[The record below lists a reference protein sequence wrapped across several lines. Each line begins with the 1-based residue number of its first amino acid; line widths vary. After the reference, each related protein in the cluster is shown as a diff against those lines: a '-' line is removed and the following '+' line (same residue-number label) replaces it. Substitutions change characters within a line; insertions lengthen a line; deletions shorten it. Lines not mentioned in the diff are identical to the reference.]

1 MRRAPLFLRT
11 AGGLLSLAALMAA
24 TPPAPEGPTADVTA
38 VSVLPSPGRAE
49 VVVDVRGV
57 VEVSDFVLRD
67 PARLV
72 VDLVGARLV
81 APTILYD
88 GVNRGGVRNI
98 RYAQFRPDIVR
109 VVVELDEARDYQVTQ
124 EENAVR
130 VAFDAAQV
138 FEGWSS
144 DPARL
149 ASARAPA
156 NPAAPPAPVVT
167 PAPAA
172 TTALPAAIPP
182 SVRARAPEAPRAAA
196 TVGPSA
202 LQQQT
207 SQQPRISVTFD
218 RATIQEVIANFAAFS
233 GRSIITGKDVSGEVT
248 AEIHDQPWDIAFNAI
263 LAGQALAASE
273 LPGGIIRVDSRANL
287 AAQDSLEPLTTRII
301 KINYA
306 RASSLAPSVAGVVT
320 PGRGRAVP
328 DTTTN
333 SIIVTDLRSRIAMV
347 DTFIQA
353 LDQRTPQV
361 AIQAR
366 IIFVDRSDLEDMGIR
381 YDLGSNQA
389 FFNRL
394 IQRADLATDP
404 TGATPFSSG
413 VNVINLGGNGVA
425 AIANATEALKDG
437 NPALQLIYSTVLGNF
452 TLTAFLDALQSVALA
467 DVQAEP
473 SVTVVDN
480 REASIFVGERTPI
493 RQIDVAGAGAG
504 GGGGIARATT
514 TFQETGI
521 KLRVTPHVVAGTR
534 EILLELHAE
543 RSAVQASGISEL
555 GAIFTTQEGTTEL
568 LVGDGETAVIGGLT
582 VTEVTVSKT
591 GIPFLVDLP
600 VLGRLFGFRSS
611 SERRRDL
618 LILVTPH
625 IVDDMNQTGAGG
637 QDRR

>member
-1 MRRAPLFLRT
+1 MKRAPLFLRT
-11 AGGLLSLAALMAA
+11 AGGLMSLAALMAA
-24 TPPAPEGPTADVTA
+24 TPVAQEGPTADVTA

-49 VVVDVRGV
+49 VVVDVRGM

-81 APTILYD
+81 APTIRYD
-88 GVNRGGVRNI
+88 GVNRGGIRNI
-98 RYAQFRPDIVR
+98 RYAQFRPDVVR
-109 VVVELDEARDYQVTQ
+109 VVVELDTARDYQVTQ

-130 VAFDAAQV
+130 VGFEAAQAFD
-138 FEGWSS
+138 GWSS
-144 DPARL
+144 DAARI
-149 ASARAPA
+149 AAARA
-156 NPAAPPAPVVT
+156 PAPVVT
-167 PAPAA
+167 PAPTAFA
-172 TTALPAAIPP
+172 GALPPAVPPAAG
-182 SVRARAPEAPRAAA
+182 RAPGRAAR
-196 TVGPSA
+196 SA
-202 LQQQT
+202 PAAGERAPQQQV

-233 GRSIITGKDVSGEVT
+233 GRSIITGKDVAGEVT
-248 AEIHDQPWDIAFNAI
+248 AEIKEQPWDIAFFAI
-263 LAGQALAASE
+263 LAGQGLAASE
-273 LPGGIIRVDSRANL
+273 LPGGIIRVDSRENL
-287 AAQDSLEPLTTRII
+287 AVQDSLEPLTTRII

-306 RASSLAPSVAGVVT
+306 RAASLAPSVAGVVT
-320 PGRGRAVP
+320 PVRGRVVP

-333 SIIVTDLRSRIAMV
+333 SIIITDLRSRIATV
-347 DTFIQA
+347 DSFIQS
-353 LDQRTPQV
+353 LDVRTPQV
-361 AIQAR
+361 AIQAK
-366 IIFVDRSDLEDMGIR
+366 IVFVDRTDLEDLGIR

-404 TGATPFSSG
+404 TGATPFPRD

-425 AIANATEALKDG
+425 AIGNALEVLKDG
-437 NPALQLIYSTVLGNF
+437 NPALSLIYSTVLGNF

-480 REASIFVGERTPI
+480 RQATIFVGERTPV
-493 RQIDVAGAGAG
+493 RQIDVAGAGAAAPG
-504 GGGGIARATT
+504 AVARATT

-521 KLRVTPHVVAGTR
+521 KLEVTPHVVSGTR
-534 EILLELHAE
+534 EVLLELHAE
-543 RSAVQASGISEL
+543 RSAVQASEISEL
-555 GAIFTTQEGTTEL
+555 GAIFTTQEGTTQL
-568 LVGDGETAVIGGLT
+568 IVGDGETAVIGGLT

-611 SERRRDL
+611 RERRRDL

-625 IVDDMNQTGAGG
+625 IVDDLSQQGAGG
-637 QDRR
+637 PDRR

>member
-1 MRRAPLFLRT
+1 MKRAPLFLRSL
-11 AGGLLSLAALMAA
+11 GGPLSLAALMAA
-24 TPPAPEGPTADVTA
+24 TPATSAGPTADVTA
-38 VSVLPSPGRAE
+38 VSVLPAAGRADL
-49 VVVDVRGV
+49 VVDLRGV
-57 VEVSDFVLRD
+57 VEVSDFVLTG

-72 VDLVGARLV
+72 LDLVGARLV
-81 APTILYD
+81 APTIQYD
-88 GVNRGGVRNI
+88 GVNRGGIRNI

-109 VVVELDEARDYQVTQ
+109 VVVELDTARDYQVSQQ
-124 EENAVR
+124 EDAVH
-130 VAFDAAQV
+130 VAFDASGPFDA
-138 FEGWSS
+138 WSS
-144 DPARL
+144 DAGRVMAAR
-149 ASARAPA
+149 PPV
-156 NPAAPPAPVVT
+156 NPAAPVVT
-167 PAPAA
+167 PAPA
-172 TTALPAAIPP
+172 PAPVAVAPAP
-182 SVRARAPEAPRAAA
+182 ARPRAPAPAPAM
-196 TVGPSA
+196 VGPTA
-202 LQQQT
+202 LQQQA

-218 RATIQEVIANFAAFS
+218 RASMQEVIANFAAFS

-248 AEIHDQPWDIAFNAI
+248 AEIHDQPWDVAFNAI

-287 AAQDSLEPLTTRII
+287 ATQDSLEPLTTRII

-306 RASSLAPSVAGVVT
+306 RATSLAPSVAGVVT

-347 DTFIQA
+347 DSFIQA
-353 LDQRTPQV
+353 LDVRTPQV

-366 IIFVDRSDLEDMGIR
+366 IIFVDRSDLEDLGIR

-394 IQRADLATDP
+394 IQRSDAS
-404 TGATPFSSG
+404 GTPFSRD

-425 AIANATEALKDG
+425 AIANASEVLKDG

-452 TLTAFLDALQSVALA
+452 TLTAFLDALQTVALA

-480 REASIFVGERTPI
+480 REANIFVGERTPI
-493 RQIDVAGAGAG
+493 RQIDVAGAGATG
-504 GGGGIARATT
+504 GGVARATT
-514 TFQETGI
+514 TLQETGI

-543 RSAVQASGISEL
+543 RSAVAASTVSEL

-625 IVDDMNQTGAGG
+625 IVDDMNQGATPPA
-637 QDRR
+637 RP